1 LSSEALHVG
10 PPAAT
15 PGEARWGLSAL
26 YALAIT
32 AALSWAA
39 WPGMMSYDSLFA
51 IGEARTGVTTMLWP
65 PMHAYLFWLADRTG
79 VGPGAVLVLQVF
91 LLFFGAALSLNLLLK
106 SRGWAIAA
114 LAAFTLSFVYVPE
127 SYATLIVQWRDV
139 TTTSF
144 AVAGVAAWLVAA
156 RYGST
161 LALVLAALSI
171 GLSLS
176 LRYNAAALFVLIV
189 PMMLWSPFLGRMLN
203 ARARGALIITLAL
216 ACGLA
221 WASTHVRLPDLK
233 TLPAAQNFAGT
244 QEFDLIGISA
254 CADKTYLPPAL
265 TSGWP
270 ITPRQIRQVY
280 DPRHL
285 NLAFRENP
293 GAPTIRAMDLEGDVP
308 KAWAIAVR
316 KEFGCYLAHR
326 TAVMMEQL
334 GMDREDVFM
343 PGYFSID
350 ENDFGLKVA
359 HRELTQRAFEY
370 NKIREKELWRRPFL
384 VLFAAPI
391 ALLAVWRRTPSRWLL
406 AALLAGAYA
415 YVALL
420 FVAGP
425 AADFRYI
432 FPSVVLCCFVLSAA
446 GAAFMEARASKL
458 TPQRQPQLPSLA
470 LEGLLG
476 VEVARSEGE
485 TVVTL
490 RIRWPKLRRRAPAT
504 PPPP

>member
-1 LSSEALHVG
+1 LSSEALHLG

-15 PGEARWGLSAL
+15 PGEARWGVSTL
-26 YALAIT
+26 YALLLT
-32 AALSWAA
+32 AVICWAA

-51 IGEARTGVTTMLWP
+51 IQEARTGITTMLWP

-91 LLFFGAALSLNLLLK
+91 LLFFGAALSVNLLVK
-106 SRGWAIAA
+106 ARGWAIAA

-127 SYATLIVQWRDV
+127 LFGTVIVQWRDV

-144 AVAGVAAWLVAA
+144 AMAGLAAWLVAA

-161 LALVLAALSI
+161 LALVLSAIAI

-189 PMMLWSPFLGRMLN
+189 PLMLWRPFLGRALN
-203 ARARGALIITLAL
+203 ARSRGALILTLAL
-216 ACGLA
+216 SCGLA

-233 TLPAAQNFAGT
+233 TLPAPQNFAAT

-254 CADKTYLPPAL
+254 CADKNYLPPAL

-285 NLAFRENP
+285 NRAFRENP
-293 GAPTIRAMDLEGDVP
+293 GAPTIRALDLTGDAP
-308 KAWAIAVR
+308 KAWSVAVPR
-316 KEFGCYLAHR
+316 EFGCYLAHR

-334 GMDREDVFM
+334 GMAKEGVFL
-343 PGYFSID
+343 PGYFTVD
-350 ENDFGLKVA
+350 PNDFGFKAA
-359 HRELTQRAFEY
+359 HRGLIQRAFEY
-370 NKIREKELWRRPFL
+370 NTVREKELWRRPFL
-384 VLFAAPI
+384 VLLAAPL
-391 ALLAVWRRTPSRWLL
+391 ALLAVWRRTPSRVLL
-406 AALLAGAYA
+406 LALLAGAFA

-432 FPSVVLCCFVLSAA
+432 FPSVVLCSFILSVA
-446 GAAFMEARASKL
+446 GAVLMESL
-458 TPQRQPQLPSLA
+458 GVSLPSFADDGPL
-470 LEGLLG
+470 GLQ
-476 VEVARSEGE
+476 VVRSKDE
-485 TVVTL
+485 TVITV
-490 RIRWPKLRRRAPAT
+490 RIRRPRFRRRAAAT
-504 PPPP
+504 RPPP

>member
-1 LSSEALHVG
+1 MSSEALHLG
-10 PPAAT
+10 APAAT
-15 PGEARWGLSAL
+15 PGQARWGLSTL
-26 YALAIT
+26 YALAVT
-32 AALSWAA
+32 AVLCWAA
-39 WPGMMSYDSLFA
+39 WPGMMTFDSLFA
-51 IGEARTGVTTMLWP
+51 IQEARTGISTMLWP

-91 LLFFGAALSLNLLLK
+91 LLFFGAALGVNLLVK

-127 SYATLIVQWRDV
+127 LFGTVIVQWRDV

-144 AVAGVAAWLVAA
+144 AMAGLAAWLVGA

-161 LALVLAALSI
+161 LALVISAVSI

-189 PMMLWSPFLGRMLN
+189 PLMLWTPFLGRALN
-203 ARARGALIITLAL
+203 ARARGALIIALAL
-216 ACGLA
+216 SCGLA

-233 TLPAAQNFAGT
+233 ALPAPQNFAGT

-254 CADKTYLPPAL
+254 CADRNYLPPAL

-270 ITPRQIRQVY
+270 ITPRQIRQLY

-285 NLAFRENP
+285 NQAFRENP
-293 GAPTIRAMDLEGDVP
+293 GAPTIRDLTGDAP
-308 KAWAIAVR
+308 KAWSVAVR

-334 GMDREDVFM
+334 GMAKEGVFL
-343 PGYFSID
+343 PGYFGVD
-350 ENDFGLKVA
+350 ENVFGFRAA
-359 HRELTQRAFEY
+359 HPGVMQRAYEY
-370 NKIREKELWRRPFL
+370 DKVREKELWRRPFL
-384 VLFAAPI
+384 VLLAAPV
-391 ALLAVWRRTPSRWLL
+391 ALLLIWRRTPARVLL

-432 FPSVVLCCFVLSAA
+432 FPSVVLCGFLLSVA
-446 GAAFMEARASKL
+446 GAVFMESLGLNLDLPALAERPLDVEFARGKA
-458 TPQRQPQLPSLA
+458 
-470 LEGLLG
+470 
-476 VEVARSEGE
+476 E
-485 TVVTL
+485 TVITV
-490 RIRWPKLRRRAPAT
+490 RIRRPQLRRRARST